1 MRSQSNAPRLPTTDH
16 FMHHPAY
23 GHLLQGRRLTDEAVK
38 SVLTVDYE
46 TNHHPARRP
55 PTSAK
60 KANVP
65 YPLSLIPYPLSPIPY
80 LFGEKEKSP
89 FSRRGI
95 FVFYFTSWM
104 MVRIMGRRLVRSK
117 KYFPRASLTWVLM
130 AFHSETLPASQRE
143 RTFSMRS
150 LASVRRAS
158 LSLT

>member
-38 SVLTVDYE
+38 NIPTTDYE

-55 PTSAK
+55 PSSAK

-65 YPLSLIPYPLSPIPY
+65 YPLSLIPYPLSLWRKRKIP
-80 LFGEKEKSP
+80 LLSKRDFC
-89 FSRRGI
+89 
-95 FVFYFTSWM
+95 FYFTSWM